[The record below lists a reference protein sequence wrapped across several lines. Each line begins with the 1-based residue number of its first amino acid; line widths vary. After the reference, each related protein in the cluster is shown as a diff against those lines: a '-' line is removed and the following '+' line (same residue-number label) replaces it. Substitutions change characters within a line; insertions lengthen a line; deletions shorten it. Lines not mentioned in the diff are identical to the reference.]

1 MEELF
6 FEDVDAGAAIP
17 NVVRKISLIDLMK
30 YSAATWNFYLLHVE
44 KEFAQKKGF
53 KDVNVHGPLF
63 GALLATTMTQ
73 WVGDPGGLKKL
84 AYSARG
90 MGFPGDTLTAKGTV
104 VKKYQEA
111 GENLVDCEVWVE
123 NQEGVKLV
131 PGTATV
137 ALPSKEK

>member
-6 FEDVDAGAAIP
+6 FEDVDTDTAIP
-17 NVVRKISLIDLMK
+17 SVARTINLIDLMK

-44 KEFAQKKGF
+44 KEFAQNKGF

-63 GALLATTMTQ
+63 GALLATMMTQ
-73 WVGDPGGLKKL
+73 WAGDPGGLKKL
-84 AYSARG
+84 AYSARA
-90 MGFPGDTLTAKGTV
+90 MGFPGDTLAAKGTV
-104 VKKYQEA
+104 VKIYQEA

-123 NQEGVKLV
+123 NQDGAKLV

-137 ALPSKEK
+137 ALPSREK